1 MRRSAFFTWLVVS
14 MIVAGSVVCWAQAVR
29 ATLVGRV
36 TDQSGAV
43 VPGTKLTLVNS
54 GTNETHSM
62 VVGDNADFVFT
73 QLAPGQYTL
82 TTEHEGF
89 RKDVRTG
96 ISLEVGQEARID
108 VALQVGALSEQV
120 EVTAAAPLISSE
132 SAAIGNVVDQ
142 KKVVE
147 LPLNGR
153 GYLQLAFLQPGVSA
167 PAQGSTIGFRGGM
180 NIAGS
185 NEVST
190 QYILDGVDN
199 NDEASNQPLH
209 TPVLDAVQEFRVLT
223 GTYSAEYGRQSG
235 GQVVVTTKSGTNAL
249 HGTAWDF

>member
-1 MRRSAFFTWLVVS
+1 MRRSSFSTWVVLSMLVATAV
-14 MIVAGSVVCWAQAVR
+14 IAWGQGVR

-43 VPGTKLTLVNS
+43 VPGAKLTLVNT
-54 GTNETHSM
+54 GTNETHSV
-62 VVGDNADFVFT
+62 VVGENADFVFT

-89 RKDVRTG
+89 RKDVRTE
-96 ISLEVGQEARID
+96 IVLEVGQQARMD
-108 VALQVGALSEQV
+108 VSLQVGALSEQI

-153 GYLQLAFLQPGVSA
+153 GYLQLAFLQPG
-167 PAQGSTIGFRGGM
+167 
-180 NIAGS
+180 
-185 NEVST
+185 
-190 QYILDGVDN
+190 
-199 NDEASNQPLH
+199 
-209 TPVLDAVQEFRVLT
+209 
-223 GTYSAEYGRQSG
+223 
-235 GQVVVTTKSGTNAL
+235 
-249 HGTAWDF
+249 

>member
-1 MRRSAFFTWLVVS
+1 MRWTSFFAWVLVT
-14 MIVAGSVVCWAQAVR
+14 IVVAAGVICWGQAVR

-36 TDQSGAV
+36 TDQTGAV
-43 VPGTKLTLVNS
+43 VPGTKLTLVNN
-54 GTNETHSM
+54 GTNETHSV
-62 VVGDNADFVFT
+62 VVGDNAEFVFT

-89 RKDVRTG
+89 RKDVRSG
-96 ISLEVGQEARID
+96 VVLEVGQEARID

-120 EVTAAAPLISSE
+120 EVTAEAALISSE

-167 PAQGSTIGFRGGM
+167 PAQGSTI
-180 NIAGS
+180 
-185 NEVST
+185 
-190 QYILDGVDN
+190 
-199 NDEASNQPLH
+199 
-209 TPVLDAVQEFRVLT
+209 
-223 GTYSAEYGRQSG
+223 
-235 GQVVVTTKSGTNAL
+235 
-249 HGTAWDF
+249 